1 MEKLEFEKEKG
12 KLGQTID
19 MLCLILSSLPS
30 FYVNYVKKSK
40 NNVIIENK

>member
-19 MLCLILSSLPS
+19 MLCLILASLPS
-30 FYVNYVKKSK
+30 FYVKK
-40 NNVIIENK
+40 N

>member
-1 MEKLEFEKEKG
+1 MEKLEFEKGKG

-30 FYVNYVKKSK
+30 FYVKKSK
-40 NNVIIENK
+40 NSVII

>member
-19 MLCLILSSLPS
+19 MLCLILASLPS
-30 FYVNYVKKSK
+30 FYVKKFK
-40 NNVIIENK
+40 KRVIIETNK